1 VSTGVLDERGSGD
14 AAANKQHR
22 PASVNIRT
30 KHACRTLLPPR
41 GTTGMSGRG
50 SARTREKNK
59 PRKPDG
65 SGSGRSKR
73 RNATAGRIVRCLQ
86 RGRNGETGAGNYGSH
101 LLTSDSDSDSLS
113 DSLSSLLVCIE
124 HSRLGRLRTA

>member
-1 VSTGVLDERGSGD
+1 MRRRTNNTG
-14 AAANKQHR
+14 R
-22 PASVNIRT
+22 PASA
-30 KHACRTLLPPR
+30 KHPHETRMPHPAAAARYDPP
-41 GTTGMSGRG
+41 GMSGRG
-50 SARTREKNK
+50 GARTREKDK
-59 PRKPDG
+59 PRKPRRGQVRVDL
-65 SGSGRSKR
+65 SKR

-86 RGRNGETGAGNYGSH
+86 RGRNGETGAGNYGSR